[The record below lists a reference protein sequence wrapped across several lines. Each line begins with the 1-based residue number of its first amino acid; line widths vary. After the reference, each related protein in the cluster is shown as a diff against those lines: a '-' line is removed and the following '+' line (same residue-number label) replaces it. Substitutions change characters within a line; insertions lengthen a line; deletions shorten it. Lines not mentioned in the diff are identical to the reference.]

1 VAEFSSAD
9 AAFTGFRIV
18 WERPISVVYWALL
31 RLAVSL
37 SVTLFITLTAGAVF
51 THTLQ
56 SMMQFNPDPAQ
67 TLARLATAA
76 PTLVVGLFVSLVLYA
91 VLSAAINRAV
101 LRPEQFR
108 FGYLR
113 LASDEL
119 RQLGLFGLMVAL
131 AIGAYLAL
139 LVAVSLVV
147 TLLAFAIGDAAAIGL
162 GLVVLLALSLVGL
175 VFAGVRLSLASP
187 RTFDTGR
194 IDLLASWQMTRGR
207 FWPLFWTYL
216 LAFGLWAVV
225 QALILAIGIFGVAI
239 IGGGFEALGAEGQP
253 DFSSFATALA
263 PMALVNLVVSA
274 IGEALSFPV
283 TAAPPASIYRVL
295 TGGGARAAG
304 KVFD

>member
-1 VAEFSSAD
+1 MAEFSSAD